1 MDNEPEVTRA
11 QMQETRTALSE
22 KLETLEQQVIDTMQG
37 ANNAVAETVEN
48 VKDAVHE
55 TVENVKDTFN
65 LQLQVKRHPW
75 GMMAGSVALGCL
87 GSYVL
92 SRSRLERP
100 RANRGSQP
108 VLPDSLPITKER
120 NSAVKGHRSMEEASG
135 KKPVQEVSQGPS
147 KPVWLSEV
155 NELFGTEITMLKG
168 LAIGTVLGVVR
179 DMITQSVPEQMQ
191 PQLADVMDS
200 ITAKLG
206 GKPILGPVVKNGFSA
221 RGEEHHGS

>member
-1 MDNEPEVTRA
+1 
-11 QMQETRTALSE
+11 
-22 KLETLEQQVIDTMQG
+22 
-37 ANNAVAETVEN
+37 
-48 VKDAVHE
+48 
-55 TVENVKDTFN
+55 
-65 LQLQVKRHPW
+65 
-75 GMMAGSVALGCL
+75 
-87 GSYVL
+87 
-92 SRSRLERP
+92 
-100 RANRGSQP
+100 
-108 VLPDSLPITKER
+108 
-120 NSAVKGHRSMEEASG
+120 MEEASG

-221 RGEEHHGS
+221 RGEKHHGR